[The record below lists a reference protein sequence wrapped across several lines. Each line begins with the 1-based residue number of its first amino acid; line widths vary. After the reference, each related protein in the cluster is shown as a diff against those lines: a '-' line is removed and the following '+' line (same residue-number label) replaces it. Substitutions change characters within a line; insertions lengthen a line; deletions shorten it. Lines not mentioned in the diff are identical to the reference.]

1 MDARSR
7 DLYRH
12 EIERL
17 ASAAVS
23 RSPTWPA
30 ARWLLPRQPAE
41 RRSDRRHV
49 GYFLVDAGRRR
60 LEADIGYRVSML
72 ERLRRVALSH
82 PLAVYLGLVSLLVLP
97 LVAVPL
103 TLASPGAEAGWGAPL
118 LLLVVL
124 VICGLPAI
132 EVAITFANVAITTAL
147 RPRVLPKLSFEAGI
161 PATCRTI
168 VAVPALLS
176 APATVSRLVEELEI
190 RMLGNQD
197 PHISFALL
205 ADFPDADSEELPE
218 DAELL
223 VQAKQSIEELNRRH
237 ASDAGERFHL
247 LHRRR
252 CWNERQQ
259 AWMGWER
266 KRGKLEE
273 FNHLLRGTTKTS
285 FVHDV
290 GDPAALRGVR
300 YVITLDADTQLP
312 RDTAR
317 QLVGAIEH
325 PLNRPVFDPRRQRVV
340 EGYGVVQPRVSATL
354 TSAGRSF
361 FARVFTGNTGLD
373 PYTTAASDLYQDLFG
388 EGSYYGKGI
397 YDVDAFLA
405 SLAGRVPENRLLS
418 HDLFEGLF
426 ARVALA
432 SDIELLDDY
441 PSGYSVYAARQHR
454 WVRGDWQLAPWLL
467 PRVPGLTAV
476 DRVTC
481 LCSVAGSCWTTSGG
495 ACSPRQS
502 WLCLWQA

>member
-1 MDARSR
+1 
-7 DLYRH
+7 
-12 EIERL
+12 
-17 ASAAVS
+17 
-23 RSPTWPA
+23 
-30 ARWLLPRQPAE
+30 
-41 RRSDRRHV
+41 
-49 GYFLVDAGRRR
+49 
-60 LEADIGYRVSML
+60 
-72 ERLRRVALSH
+72 
-82 PLAVYLGLVSLLVLP
+82 VSLLVLP
-97 LVAVPL
+97 LLAVPL
-103 TLASPGAEAGWGAPL
+103 TFASPGAEAGLGALPL
-118 LLLVVL
+118 LTVILVLSV
-124 VICGLPAI
+124 LPAT

-161 PATCRTI
+161 PPTCRTV

-176 APATVSRLVEELEI
+176 APAAVTRLAEDLEI
-190 RMLGNQD
+190 RFLGNQD

-205 ADFPDADSEELPE
+205 ADFPDAHREHLPE
-218 DAELL
+218 DAALL
-223 VQAKQSIEELNRRH
+223 AQARQSIEQLNRRH
-237 ASDAGERFHL
+237 ASDAGARFHL

-252 CWNERQQ
+252 RWNERQQ
-259 AWMGWER
+259 AWIGWER

-273 FNHLLRGTTKTS
+273 FNHLLRGANETS

-290 GDPAALRGVR
+290 GDPAALRDVR

-317 QLVGAIEH
+317 QLVGTIEH

-340 EGYGVVQPRVSATL
+340 EGYSVVQPRVSATL

-405 SLAGRVPENRLLS
+405 SLTRRVPENRLLS

-441 PSGYSVYAARQHR
+441 PSGYPVYAARQHR

-467 PRVPGLTAV
+467 PRVPSVNGSRPSDLPMLGRWKLLDNLRRSLLAPAV
-476 DRVTC
+476 
-481 LCSVAGSCWTTSGG
+481 
-495 ACSPRQS
+495 
-502 WLCLWQA
+502 